1 MSRLRPVLAVLLLVT
16 GQCGS
21 LGPSTPADPGNDPA
35 NPFHVLFIGNS
46 LTYINDLPSMV
57 RALADSAGAEKMYVE
72 QVAKPDYALE
82 DHWADG
88 DARRAINR
96 GGWRIVVLQQGP
108 SSLPENRANLRQ
120 LAATFAQVIRQAGGT
135 PALYQVWPANANFG
149 TFDAALESYRLA
161 AEDVQGPLLPG
172 GAAWRAAWRRDP
184 ALPLYAADGLHASV
198 QGSYLVALTIFGAL
212 QHRSVIGLPAGL
224 TVPFGSFRLTDI
236 QARTLQEAAD
246 EVNAAVIAH

>member
-1 MSRLRPVLAVLLLVT
+1 
-16 GQCGS
+16 
-21 LGPSTPADPGNDPA
+21 
-35 NPFHVLFIGNS
+35 
-46 LTYINDLPSMV
+46 MV

-88 DARRAINR
+88 DARRAISR

-120 LAATFAQVIRQAGGT
+120 LAATFAQLIRQAGGT
-135 PALYQVWPANANFG
+135 PALYQVWPASANFS

-161 AEDVQGPLLPG
+161 AEDVQGPLLAG
-172 GAAWRAAWRRDP
+172 GAAWQAAWRRDP
-184 ALPLYAADGLHASV
+184 ALPLYAADGLHPSL

-224 TVPFGSFRLTDI
+224 TVPSGSFRLTST